1 MKSILKKTPSRR
13 RDMFEKREHNCREF
27 VRLEQMEDD
36 GVDKHV
42 RSLLKRTSSRD
53 GGCML
58 VSELG
63 GGSSCANL

>member
-1 MKSILKKTPSRR
+1 
-13 RDMFEKREHNCREF
+13 MFEKREHNCREF